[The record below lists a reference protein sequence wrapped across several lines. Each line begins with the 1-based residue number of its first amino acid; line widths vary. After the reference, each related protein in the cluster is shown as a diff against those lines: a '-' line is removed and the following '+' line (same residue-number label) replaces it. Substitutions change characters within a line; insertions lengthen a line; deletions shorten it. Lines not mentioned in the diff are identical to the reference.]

1 MKKPLYNAWHSLLHN
16 RRQFCFAIF
25 HRLSFLIPDD
35 AFYLRVFYWLAMGKN
50 LPLNNPKTF
59 NEKLQWLKLYNRKP
73 EYTMMVD
80 KVAVKDYVTQ
90 LIGHEYIIPTLGVW
104 DNAREIEWDKL
115 PDQFVLKTNHDSGN
129 NGVIVVKDGATLK
142 CDKKS
147 QQQIIRRLNKSLRKD
162 SYLKSREW
170 PYKMVKHKVFAEQYM
185 EDKQYGELRD
195 YKFFCF
201 DGEVKML
208 FVAMGR
214 STAEHAYFNY
224 FDTDFK
230 PLNIKNGHPISN
242 EQIAKPQSFEL
253 MKKLASKL
261 SKGIPHVRV
270 DFYEVDGHPY
280 FGELTFF
287 HMGGTG
293 VFEPKEWNLKLGDW
307 ITLPEPTDMK

>member
-1 MKKPLYNAWHSLLHN
+1 MKNTLHNAWHSLLHN
-16 RRQFCFAIF
+16 RRQFCFALF
-25 HRLSFLIPDD
+25 HRLSFLIPND
-35 AFYLRVFYWLAMGKN
+35 AFYLRIFYWLAMGEK
-50 LPLNNPKTF
+50 LPLDNPKTF

-80 KVAVKDYVTQ
+80 KVAVKDYVAQ
-90 LIGHEYIIPTLGVW
+90 LIGHEYIIPNLGVW

-129 NGVIVVKDGATLK
+129 NGVIVVKNGAILK
-142 CDKKS
+142 HDKKS

-201 DGEVKML
+201 DGVVRALYVASERQTAKDGVK
-208 FVAMGR
+208 FD
-214 STAEHAYFNY
+214 Y
-224 FDTDFK
+224 FDANFI
-230 PLNIKNGHPISN
+230 PLEISQGHGHNRNI
-242 EQIAKPQSFEL
+242 EKPQSFEL
-253 MKKLASKL
+253 MKELASTL

-270 DFYEVDGHPY
+270 DFYEVNGYPY
-280 FGELTFF
+280 FGEYTFF
-287 HMGGTG
+287 HLGGTG
-293 VFEPKEWNLKLGDW
+293 SFKPIEWDRIFGDW
-307 ITLPEPTDMK
+307 ITLPEPIS